1 MPQAL
6 SLFLFLSLLHLSLS
20 LSLMQIYTSLVR
32 WQESCVSLCTTFAL
46 RRLGTIFFSEKNSTE
61 REKFIRRHSCK
72 TGGAKRN
79 IKIVRA
85 AFRPAKKMLRAIL
98 FLLLQHFPPNGKVF
112 WRCGAGERGVGEST
126 ATADVLV
133 CVEGR
138 EERYRDDD
146 RKRSVTGFLFK
157 NSPNIFSLSL
167 TISFILVFEER
178 ANKKRG
184 EKWFE
189 WVGGREDTARR
200 DLERLG
206 ERKTLPT
213 STTYCLL
220 TTPHRSGWL
229 AKSKKNKKKKLRN
242 RNEKEKKS
250 IFSYV
255 LHFKEVSRKFASYK
269 QTKYKKFL
277 ET

>member
-1 MPQAL
+1 
-6 SLFLFLSLLHLSLS
+6 
-20 LSLMQIYTSLVR
+20 
-32 WQESCVSLCTTFAL
+32 
-46 RRLGTIFFSEKNSTE
+46 
-61 REKFIRRHSCK
+61 
-72 TGGAKRN
+72 
-79 IKIVRA
+79 
-85 AFRPAKKMLRAIL
+85 MLRAIL
-98 FLLLQHFPPNGKVF
+98 FLLYILHFPPNCKVF
-112 WRCGAGERGVGEST
+112 WRCGAGKRGVGEST

-220 TTPHRSGWL
+220 TTPHWSGWL
-229 AKSKKNKKKKLRN
+229 AKSKKQKKKNWEIETRKKKHFQLRATLQGSI
-242 RNEKEKKS
+242 KEICILQTNKIQK
-250 IFSYV
+250 
-255 LHFKEVSRKFASYK
+255 VSRNITLVNIK
-269 QTKYKKFL
+269 QWA
-277 ET
+277 